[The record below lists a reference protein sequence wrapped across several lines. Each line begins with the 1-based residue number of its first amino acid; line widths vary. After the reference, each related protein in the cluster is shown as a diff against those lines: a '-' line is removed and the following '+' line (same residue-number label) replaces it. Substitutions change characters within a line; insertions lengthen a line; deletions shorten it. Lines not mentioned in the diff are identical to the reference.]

1 MILATTVVVVEVVV
15 VSSIVV
21 GTNVV
26 GNTDVWI
33 VEVTT
38 DVDDEVEVVAMEVLV
53 SFPPSE
59 SVRINPTISMTT
71 KALAPMTTS

>member
-1 MILATTVVVVEVVV
+1 M
-15 VSSIVV
+15 
-21 GTNVV
+21 V

-33 VEVTT
+33 VEETT

-59 SVRINPTISMTT
+59 SVRISPTISMTT
-71 KALAPMTTS
+71 KALAPMTTC

>member
-1 MILATTVVVVEVVV
+1 MVEVVV
-15 VSSIVV
+15 VSSMVV

-26 GNTDVWI
+26 GNTDGWI
-33 VEVTT
+33 VEETT

-59 SVRINPTISMTT
+59 SVRISPTISMTT
-71 KALAPMTTS
+71 KALAPMTTC

>member
-1 MILATTVVVVEVVV
+1 MVEVVV
-15 VSSIVV
+15 VSSMVV

-26 GNTDVWI
+26 GNTDGWI
-33 VEVTT
+33 VEETT

-59 SVRINPTISMTT
+59 SVRISPTISMTT